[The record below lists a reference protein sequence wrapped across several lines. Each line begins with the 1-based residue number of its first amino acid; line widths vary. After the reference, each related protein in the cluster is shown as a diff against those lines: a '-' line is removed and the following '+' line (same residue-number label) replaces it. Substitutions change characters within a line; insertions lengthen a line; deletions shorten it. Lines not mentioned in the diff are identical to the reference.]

1 MGNRRNHP
9 DGAPVIFRRPKRT
22 VCPCGLKG
30 EVVLNPPRD
39 AAMALA
45 RAVKPAA
52 RHYHHAA
59 YWRHLYDDNPFR
71 VDPWAVAYM
80 VDGVAE
86 AMVTAVGVPTTKGP
100 GALLAAW
107 MRLPECHSALAG
119 GLVMQPYLGRQDLQL
134 LAYDPSEE
142 GRAFY
147 ERAGWARFDAREW
160 GGNLPRPATRDPNPV
175 TVDPD
180 AAWTAMRRRF
190 SWSIERGED
199 ERGECLWHWRY
210 APGSSLSPGKFVWRR
225 SGVCVA
231 TTVERQTFRI
241 EDVIFGE
248 AGARDLPAALA
259 ESVCHASSARRMVLE
274 TNLADVEAAARALG
288 LKPGRLV
295 PLYWRGADPK
305 GTCYR
310 SLADADFGV
319 RVWW

>member
-1 MGNRRNHP
+1 M
-9 DGAPVIFRRPKRT
+9 IFRRPKRT
-22 VCPCGLKG
+22 VCPCGLTG

-71 VDPWAVAYM
+71 VDPWGVAYM

-119 GLVMQPYLGRQDLQL
+119 GLVLQPYLGRQDLQL
-134 LAYDPSEE
+134 LAYDPSPE

-147 ERAGWARFDAREW
+147 ERTGWARFDAREW
-160 GGNLPRPATRDPNPV
+160 RGHPRLASLGPRDESNRRPWPW
-175 TVDPD
+175 TVQRAEYEYAIERSRDFWAWRSRAPGRRIEEYGPGVVV
-180 AAWTAMRRRF
+180 AWT
-190 SWSIERGED
+190 RG
-199 ERGECLWHWRY
+199 
-210 APGSSLSPGKFVWRR
+210 A
-225 SGVCVA
+225 GVA
-231 TTVERQTFRI
+231 RI
-241 EDVIFGE
+241 EDVVFESYAATGCL
-248 AGARDLPAALA
+248 AGLIRQVAEGVIDSEELLTSEVQLESNHSCVVGAAQ
-259 ESVCHASSARRMVLE
+259 
-274 TNLADVEAAARALG
+274 ALG

>member
-1 MGNRRNHP
+1 M
-9 DGAPVIFRRPKRT
+9 IFRRPKRT

-71 VDPWAVAYM
+71 VDPWGVAYM

-160 GGNLPRPATRDPNPV
+160 SGRPIADSRPAIFPIDPSSWAAVRQSGAYMICRTPEYLRWRGAFPPGAYVNRRETDINIWAAGGRIGDIGFENPQ
-175 TVDPD
+175 TEMDSD
-180 AAWTAMRRRF
+180 RLRRA
-190 SWSIERGED
+190 IA
-199 ERGECLWHWRY
+199 RY
-210 APGSSLSPGKFVWRR
+210 ANGIG
-225 SGVCVA
+225 A
-231 TTVERQTFRI
+231 TQIALETNHPTVER
-241 EDVIFGE
+241 
-248 AGARDLPAALA
+248 AAW
-259 ESVCHASSARRMVLE
+259 
-274 TNLADVEAAARALG
+274 ALC
-288 LKPGRLV
+288 LKPGRIV

-319 RVWW
+319 RQWW